1 VTAQPL
7 EAFRSY
13 TRAENIGEDHG
24 KLGKTLGKHRKTE
37 EISGDLESL
46 WSFSTILDNFAGFHQ
61 EKLISAR
68 KLDVDH

>member
-1 VTAQPL
+1 M
-7 EAFRSY
+7 E
-13 TRAENIGEDHG
+13 

-37 EISGDLESL
+37 ETSGDLENL